1 MMKYRNSLRVKRFI
15 YIRVFSCDCH
25 QVSTEKEMGLESL
38 YLASSLHLSHVYEL
52 ELVRVVVLAFIISF
66 IHAPPPS

>member
-1 MMKYRNSLRVKRFI
+1 MKYRNSLHIKRFI
-15 YIRVFSCDCH
+15 YIRVFACDCR

-52 ELVRVVVLAFIISF
+52 ESVRVVVAFFYFFYSCTT
-66 IHAPPPS
+66 A